1 MSTKKIKFKA
11 VKRKIKNWK
20 REKRE
25 KKLIKK
31 LTVTDFVVPFKVIIK
46 NRNKHK
52 GCGGTGR

>member
-31 LTVTDFVVPFKVIIK
+31 LTVTDFVVPFKV
-46 NRNKHK
+46 
-52 GCGGTGR
+52 